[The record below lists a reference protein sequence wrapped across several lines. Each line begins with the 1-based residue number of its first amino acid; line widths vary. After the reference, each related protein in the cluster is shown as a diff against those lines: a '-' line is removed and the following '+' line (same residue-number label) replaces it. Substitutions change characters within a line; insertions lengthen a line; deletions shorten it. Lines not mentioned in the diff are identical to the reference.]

1 MPSVADDWRVA
12 VDFDDEADGTDLV
25 EWLQAARFEAAERGR
40 FGDRV
45 IVSRDG
51 ARVYLYADSDERA
64 REALARVEERL
75 AEGGRAAR
83 LTLARWHPVAQEW
96 KDAAVPLPQTEAE
109 VDAEEDVRQARE
121 AAESLERGYA
131 AWEVRVELSSPEETA
146 RLAERLESEEI
157 PVVRRHRYLLAGAAN
172 EDEADALANRLRGEV
187 PDARIEVE
195 PGGASVWEVMP
206 QNPFA
211 IFGGLGG

>member
-1 MPSVADDWRVA
+1 MADDWRVTL
-12 VDFDDEADGTDLV
+12 DFDDEADGTDLV
-25 EWLQAARFEAAERGR
+25 EWLQAARFEAGERDR

-51 ARVYLYADSDERA
+51 ARVYLYADSEERA
-64 REALARVEERL
+64 REAQARVEERL
-75 AEGGRAAR
+75 AEAGRSAR
-83 LTLARWHPVAQEW
+83 LSLHRWHPVAQEW
-96 KDAAVPLPQTEAE
+96 EDAVVPLPQTEAE
-109 VDAEEDVRQARE
+109 VEAEEDIRQARE
-121 AAESLERGYA
+121 AAESVERGYA
-131 AWEVRVELSSPEETA
+131 AWEVRVELPSPEETA

-172 EDEADALANRLRGEV
+172 EDDANALADRLRGEV
-187 PDARIEVE
+187 PGARIEVE
-195 PGGASVWEVMP
+195 PGGGIVWEVMP

>member
-1 MPSVADDWRVA
+1 MTDDWRVT

-45 IVSRDG
+45 IVSRDR
-51 ARVYLYADSDERA
+51 ARVYLYADSEERA
-64 REALARVEERL
+64 REAQIRVEERL
-75 AEGGRAAR
+75 SEAGRATR
-83 LTLARWHPVAQEW
+83 LSLARWHPVAQEW
-96 KDAAVPLPQTEAE
+96 EDATVPLPQTEAE
-109 VDAEEDVRQARE
+109 VEAEEDVRQARE

-131 AWEVRVELSSPEETA
+131 AWEVRVELPSPEETA
-146 RLAERLESEEI
+146 RLAERLQSEEI

-172 EDEADALANRLRGEV
+172 EDEADSLADRLRSEA
-187 PDARIEVE
+187 PSARIEVE

>member
-1 MPSVADDWRVA
+1 MADDWRVT

-40 FGDRV
+40 FGERV
-45 IVSRDG
+45 IVSREG
-51 ARVYLYADSDERA
+51 ARVYLYADAEERA
-64 REALARVEERL
+64 REAQIRVEERL
-75 AEGGRAAR
+75 SEAGRAER
-83 LTLARWHPVAQEW
+83 ISLARWHPVAQEW
-96 KDAAVPLPQTEAE
+96 EDASVPLPQTEAE
-109 VDAEEDVRQARE
+109 VEAEEDVRQARE

-131 AWEVRVELSSPEETA
+131 AWEVRVELPSPEETA

-172 EDEADALANRLRGEV
+172 EDEANALADRLRSEV
-187 PDARIEVE
+187 PGARIEVE
-195 PGGASVWEVMP
+195 PGGGIVWEVMP

>member
-1 MPSVADDWRVA
+1 MADDWRVT

-25 EWLQAARFEAAERGR
+25 EWLQAARFEAGERDR

-64 REALARVEERL
+64 REAQVRVEERL
-75 AEGGRAAR
+75 AEAGRPAR
-83 LTLARWHPVAQEW
+83 LSLHRWHPVAQEW
-96 KDAAVPLPQTEAE
+96 EDAALPLPQTEAE
-109 VDAEEDVRQARE
+109 VEAEEDVRQARE
-121 AAESLERGYA
+121 AAESVERGYA
-131 AWEVRVELSSPEETA
+131 AWEVRVELPSPEETA

-172 EDEADALANRLRGEV
+172 EDDANALADRLRSEV
-187 PDARIEVE
+187 PLARIEVE
-195 PGGASVWEVMP
+195 PGGGIVWEVMP

>member
-1 MPSVADDWRVA
+1 MADDWRVT
-12 VDFDDEADGTDLV
+12 VDFDDEADGIDLV
-25 EWLQAARFEAAERGR
+25 EWLQAARFEAAERDR

-45 IVSRDG
+45 IASRDG
-51 ARVYLYADSDERA
+51 ARIYLYADSEERA
-64 REALARVEERL
+64 REAQARVEERL
-75 AEGGRAAR
+75 SEAERAAR
-83 LTLARWHPVAQEW
+83 ISLHRWHPVAQEW
-96 KDAAVPLPQTEAE
+96 EDAALPLPQTEAE

-121 AAESLERGYA
+121 AAESIERGYA
-131 AWEVRVELSSPEETA
+131 AWEVRVELPSPEETA

-172 EDEADALANRLRGEV
+172 EDEANALADRLRSEV
-187 PDARIEVE
+187 PGAHIEVE
-195 PGGASVWEVMP
+195 PGGGIVWEVMP

>member
-1 MPSVADDWRVA
+1 MPSVADDWRVT

-40 FGDRV
+40 FGERV
-45 IVSRDG
+45 IVSREG
-51 ARVYLYADSDERA
+51 ARVYLYADAEERA
-64 REALARVEERL
+64 REAQIRVEERL
-75 AEGGRAAR
+75 SEAGRAER
-83 LTLARWHPVAQEW
+83 ISLARWHPVAQEW
-96 KDAAVPLPQTEAE
+96 EDASVPLPQTEAE
-109 VDAEEDVRQARE
+109 VEAEEDVRQARE

-131 AWEVRVELSSPEETA
+131 AWEVRVELPSPEETA

-172 EDEADALANRLRGEV
+172 EDEANALADRLRSEV
-187 PDARIEVE
+187 PGARIEVE
-195 PGGASVWEVMP
+195 PGGGIVWEVMP

>member
-1 MPSVADDWRVA
+1 MADDWRVT

-25 EWLQAARFEAAERGR
+25 EWLQAARFEASERGR

-51 ARVYLYADSDERA
+51 GRVYLYADSEERA
-64 REALARVEERL
+64 REAQVRVDERL
-75 AEGGRAAR
+75 AEAGRAAR
-83 LTLARWHPVAQEW
+83 LLLARWHPVAQEW
-96 KDAAVPLPQTEAE
+96 EDAAVPLPQTEDE

-157 PVVRRHRYLLAGAAN
+157 PVVRRYRYLLAGAAN

-187 PDARIEVE
+187 PGARIEVE

>member
-1 MPSVADDWRVA
+1 MADDWRVT

-64 REALARVEERL
+64 REALIRVEERL
-75 AEGGRAAR
+75 AEAGRAAR
-83 LTLARWHPVAQEW
+83 LSLAHWHPVSQEW
-96 KDAAVPLPQTEAE
+96 EDAEVPLPQTEAE

-146 RLAERLESEEI
+146 RLAERLESEGI

-172 EDEADALANRLRGEV
+172 EDEADALADRLRSES
-187 PDARIEVE
+187 PSARIEVE

>member
-1 MPSVADDWRVA
+1 MADDWRVT

-25 EWLQAARFEAAERGR
+25 EWLQAARFEVAERGR

-51 ARVYLYADSDERA
+51 ARVYLYADSEERA
-64 REALARVEERL
+64 REAQARVEERL
-75 AEGGRAAR
+75 SEAGRAAR
-83 LTLARWHPVAQEW
+83 ISLARWHPVAQEW
-96 KDAAVPLPQTEAE
+96 EDAAVPLPQSEAE
-109 VDAEEDVRQARE
+109 VEAEEDVRQARE

-131 AWEVRVELSSPEETA
+131 AWEVRVELSSPEETV

-172 EDEADALANRLRGEV
+172 EDEANALADRLRSEV
-187 PDARIEVE
+187 PGARIEVE

>member
-1 MPSVADDWRVA
+1 MPSVADDWRVT

-51 ARVYLYADSDERA
+51 ARVYLYADSEERA
-64 REALARVEERL
+64 REAQIRVEERL
-75 AEGGRAAR
+75 SEAGRATR
-83 LTLARWHPVAQEW
+83 LSLARWHPVEQEW
-96 KDAAVPLPQTEAE
+96 EDAAVPLPQTEAE
-109 VDAEEDVRQARE
+109 VEAEKDVRQARE

-131 AWEVRVELSSPEETA
+131 AWEVRVELPSPEETA

-172 EDEADALANRLRGEV
+172 EDEADALADRLRSEA
-187 PDARIEVE
+187 PSARIEVE